1 MSCRA
6 GHRQDSEPLWLRR
19 SPAAAA
25 AWEPSSGNF
34 HVLRVHPHMLTKR
47 KKKVRT
53 QIRKSERMVS
63 QPPGFFLQGQV
74 TLGLYLLG
82 FRALGQAEGARC
94 LVWPPPA
101 QAETPRGGP
110 GGSQASLAHQGEER
124 PSSWKT
130 PGVPCPEG
138 LRDNDTG
145 LPSPTL
151 STSGHGMWWPQR
163 WFILIFEFLSC
174 GQ

>member
-1 MSCRA
+1 M
-6 GHRQDSEPLWLRR
+6 
-19 SPAAAA
+19 
-25 AWEPSSGNF
+25 
-34 HVLRVHPHMLTKR
+34 LRVHPHMFTKR
-47 KKKVRT
+47 KKKVKT

-101 QAETPRGGP
+101 QAETPQGGP

-124 PSSWKT
+124 PSSWKA

-138 LRDNDTG
+138 LQRQR
-145 LPSPTL
+145 
-151 STSGHGMWWPQR
+151 HWPPFTYTQHER
-163 WFILIFEFLSC
+163 SWHVVASEVVYFNL
-174 GQ
+174 

>member
-47 KKKVRT
+47 KKKVKT
-53 QIRKSERMVS
+53 QIRKSERSLSPQASSCRDRSPWGCIFWDSGRSAKPKERAVWYG
-63 QPPGFFLQGQV
+63 PHLLRPRP
-74 TLGLYLLG
+74 LG
-82 FRALGQAEGARC
+82 EGREAHR
-94 LVWPPPA
+94 LAWPTREKRDPPA
-101 QAETPRGGP
+101 GRPLGCPVQK
-110 GGSQASLAHQGEER
+110 AS
-124 PSSWKT
+124 
-130 PGVPCPEG
+130 
-138 LRDNDTG
+138 RDNDTG